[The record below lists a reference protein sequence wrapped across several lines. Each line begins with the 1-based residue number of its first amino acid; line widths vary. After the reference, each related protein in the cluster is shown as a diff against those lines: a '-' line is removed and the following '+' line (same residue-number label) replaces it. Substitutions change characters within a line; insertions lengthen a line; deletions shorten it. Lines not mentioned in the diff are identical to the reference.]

1 MAENIALNLIDDNP
15 YQTRQT
21 YDQASLEELAADIAA
36 RGLLQPPVGRR
47 VDGRVQLAFGH
58 RRKRA
63 FVLLAQEHPDY
74 RHLPLEIR
82 ELSDEDMALC
92 AWSENAR
99 RRDVSPVDEAVA
111 IRRMMDTFGWTQRC
125 TAERLGLSRP
135 AVSNKLRLLRLP
147 DEAREQV
154 GRGALSE
161 RQALALLPVLEL
173 PEPAQ
178 ERIRE
183 SWCKG
188 QVQAII
194 DEPQDHSSTAIRR
207 TVDDVLRH
215 ATADLA
221 EAVFPL
227 NEPVAEGREGVR
239 SSRCDECEFR
249 VRRGKGVLCGD
260 VQCNNIKK
268 QVWCDDYLAQVS
280 EVLGVPVLTMAEKD
294 GLGYSDYDYLYPNQ
308 EGQTTLAHA
317 MDKQCPNL
325 RIGYYANNY
334 VLRPDGYDL
343 AGYVCVH
350 TGKRDCVCRN
360 EVNRQA
366 HAAEIAAEK
375 ERKRRLNQVKK
386 QAVAQVSA
394 ALAEGQTG
402 ALKAVLTGL
411 SSGSSRKK
419 AATIKDHRTVVQRIA
434 CILVEG
440 AARARDPD
448 QADAEIE
455 AWMER
460 LGIDGAAPDPL
471 AEVRRRW
478 MRINVWMGKL
488 TGERPATEAVR
499 GNLAN
504 LLRLTE
510 SLDEVEDETGKTD
523 ETESHRDQIARAME
537 TLSSIRPVVETWDGN
552 GFDDV
557 GWLVGVPAG
566 DVNFR
571 SSLEQAT
578 PSVLRYALALSRG
591 REGNKTRVKAL
602 ERRLRQ
608 LG

>member
-1 MAENIALNLIDDNP
+1 MAENVALNLIDDNP
-15 YQTRQT
+15 YQTRQN
-21 YDQASLEELAADIAA
+21 YDPASLEELAADIAA

-63 FVLLAQEHPDY
+63 FALLAQEHPDY
-74 RHLPLEIR
+74 QHLPLEIK
-82 ELSDEDMALC
+82 ELTDEDMALC
-92 AWSENAR
+92 AWSENAK
-99 RRDVSPVDEAVA
+99 RRDVSPVEEASA
-111 IRRMMDTFGWTQRC
+111 IRRMMGTFGWTQKE

-154 GRGALSE
+154 GRGTLSE

-178 ERIRE
+178 ERIRGWYKE
-183 SWCKG
+183 
-188 QVQAII
+188 QVQAIVK
-194 DEPQDHSSTAIRR
+194 DPQAHSSTTIRR
-207 TVDDVLRH
+207 TVNDVLRH

-221 EAVFPL
+221 EAVFAPD
-227 NEPVAEGREGVR
+227 EPVAEGQEGIR
-239 SSRCDECEFR
+239 AARCDECEFR

-260 VQCNNIKK
+260 VQCHDVKE
-268 QVWCDDYLAQVS
+268 QVWCDDYLARAS
-280 EVLGVPVLTMAEKD
+280 EALGVLPLVMAEKD
-294 GLGYSDYDYLYPNQ
+294 GLGYRHYDYFYPNQ
-308 EGQTTLAHA
+308 QAALVHA
-317 MDKQCPNL
+317 MDEQCPNL
-325 RIGYYANNY
+325 RIGYYPKY
-334 VLRPDGYDL
+334 HILRPDGYDL

-350 TGKRDCVCRN
+350 TGKRDCTCRN

-366 HAAEIAAEK
+366 HADEIAAEK
-375 ERKRRLNQVKK
+375 ERKRHLNQVKS

-394 ALAEGQTG
+394 ALSEGQTG
-402 ALKAVLTGL
+402 ALKAVLAGL

-478 MRINVWMGKL
+478 MRIDVWMGKL
-488 TGERPATEAVR
+488 TGEQPAPEAVR

-504 LLRLTE
+504 LLRLAE
-510 SLDEVEDETGKTD
+510 SLDEVEGEDGKTD
-523 ETESHRDQIARAME
+523 ETESQRAQIARAME

-552 GFDDV
+552 GFDDI

-571 SSLEQAT
+571 AHLEQAT

>member
-1 MAENIALNLIDDNP
+1 VEE
-15 YQTRQT
+15 
-21 YDQASLEELAADIAA
+21 AS
-36 RGLLQPPVGRR
+36 
-47 VDGRVQLAFGH
+47 
-58 RRKRA
+58 
-63 FVLLAQEHPDY
+63 
-74 RHLPLEIR
+74 
-82 ELSDEDMALC
+82 
-92 AWSENAR
+92 
-99 RRDVSPVDEAVA
+99 A

-154 GRGALSE
+154 GRGTLSE

-183 SWCKG
+183 SWCRG
-188 QVQAII
+188 RVQAIVE
-194 DEPQDHSSTAIRR
+194 DPQAHSSTTIRR
-207 TVDDVLRH
+207 MVDDVLH
-215 ATADLA
+215 YVTADLA
-221 EAVFPL
+221 EAVFAPD
-227 NEPVAEGREGVR
+227 EPVAEGREGVR
-239 SSRCDECEFR
+239 SARCGECEFR

-260 VQCNNIKK
+260 VQCHDVKER
-268 QVWCDDYLAQVS
+268 VWCDDYLARAS
-280 EVLGVPVLTMAEKD
+280 EALGVLALTMVEQDTLSYSNYDCLHPDLDGQAE
-294 GLGYSDYDYLYPNQ
+294 LR
-308 EGQTTLAHA
+308 HA
-317 MDKQCPNL
+317 MDGQCPNL
-325 RIGYYANNY
+325 RIGYYPNRY
-334 VLRPDGYDL
+334 ILRPDGYDL

-350 TGKRDCVCRN
+350 IGKRDCACQN
-360 EVNRQA
+360 EVNRQT
-366 HAAEIAAEK
+366 HAGEIAAEK
-375 ERKRRLNQVKK
+375 ERKRHLAQIKK

-402 ALKAVLTGL
+402 ALKAVLVGL

-448 QADAEIE
+448 QAKAEIE

-460 LGIDGAAPDPL
+460 LGIDGATPDPL

-478 MRINVWMGKL
+478 MRIDVWMGKL
-488 TGERPATEAVR
+488 TGERPAPEAVR

-504 LLRLTE
+504 LLRLAE
-510 SLDEVEDETGKTD
+510 SLDEVEDEDGRTD
-523 ETESHRDQIARAME
+523 ETESQRAQIARAME

-552 GFDDV
+552 GFDDI

-571 SSLEQAT
+571 AHLEQAT
-578 PSVLRYALALSRG
+578 PSVLRYALALSQGPACRQTG

-608 LG
+608 LEGKTR